1 MIIFRKSI
9 ILVGIL
15 TIFGSGAQAQKRIR
29 QTREEYIERYKTIA
43 INDMERYG
51 IPASI
56 TLAQGSLESD
66 SGNSRLSVQSNNH
79 FGIKC
84 KRNWTGAKVYHD
96 DDAKGE
102 CFRSY
107 PSVEDSY
114 RDHAEFLDSSPRY
127 DSLFAY
133 SPTDYKSWARGLKAA
148 GYATAPDYAQRL
160 IRIIEDNELYLLDR
174 PNGNRLYVSHK
185 RADSSSGK
193 SHVRSHVRRAAS
205 DTSVDPDDYQ
215 VTINAH
221 NGYKVYSANGV
232 HYVLAK
238 SGDTYENIGTQFR
251 ISARNLRKFNDLKEP
266 GSQPM
271 AGMPVYIERKK
282 RRWTGNAG
290 VHICH
295 AGETIRTVG
304 QIYAV
309 RSRSIERM
317 NRIRPD
323 AVLSEGQELRLN

>member
-15 TIFGSGAQAQKRIR
+15 TFFGTGAQAQKRIR

-43 INDMERYG
+43 INDMKRYG

-56 TLAQGSLESD
+56 TLAQGILESD

-84 KRNWTGAKVYHD
+84 KSNWTGAKVYHD

-107 PSVEDSY
+107 PTVEDSY

-133 SPTDYKSWARGLKAA
+133 SVTDYKSWARGLKAA

-160 IRIIEDNELYLLDR
+160 IRIIEENELYLLDR
-174 PNGNRLYVSHK
+174 PNGNRLYASHK
-185 RADSSSGK
+185 SGNSGK
-193 SHVRSHVRRAAS
+193 THVRSHVRKATS
-205 DTSVDPDDYQ
+205 DRVVDPDDYQ
-215 VTINAH
+215 VTVNAH

-238 SGDTYENIGTQFR
+238 SGDTFENIGAQFR
-251 ISARNLRKFNDLKEP
+251 VSARNLRKFNDLKAP
-266 GSQPM
+266 DAQPVV
-271 AGMPVYIERKK
+271 GMPVYIERKK

-290 VHICH
+290 VHVCR
-295 AGETIRTVG
+295 AGETIHSLG

-309 RSRSIERM
+309 RSRSIEKM
-317 NRIRPD
+317 NRLRPD
-323 AVLSEGQELRLN
+323 AVLVEGQELRLN